1 MHLHGHDFYVLGRS
15 APLNAPLSLLQLI
28 ALLLT
33 GGLAQYTTVF
43 NPATDIGTL
52 DFTNPVRRDV
62 TMLPA
67 LGYVV
72 LAFKTDNPGNWL
84 FHCHIAWHVSG
95 GLSATFVE
103 QPSVQTTM
111 FSNAEQQA
119 YENVCDDWS
128 AWYATSPYKMIDS
141 GL

>member
-15 APLNAPLSLLQLI
+15 APLNVPLSLAQLLV
-28 ALLLT
+28 LLLT
-33 GGLAQYTTVF
+33 GGLNQYRTVF

-52 DFTNPVRRDV
+52 NFNNPVRRDV

-72 LAFKTDNPGNWL
+72 LAFQTDNPGNWL

-95 GLSATFVE
+95 GLSVNFME
-103 QPSVQTTM
+103 QPAVQM
-111 FSNAEQQA
+111 SLFSNGEIQA
-119 YENVCDDWS
+119 YEDVCADWN
-128 AWYATSPYKMIDS
+128 AWYPTSPYKMIDS